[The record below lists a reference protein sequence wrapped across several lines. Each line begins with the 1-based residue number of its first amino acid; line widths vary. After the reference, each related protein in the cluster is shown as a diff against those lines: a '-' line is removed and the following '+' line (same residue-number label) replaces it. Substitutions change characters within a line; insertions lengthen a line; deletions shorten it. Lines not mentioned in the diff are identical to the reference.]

1 MCSKKNV
8 TDFDYRSSKR
18 SDFEIFVE
26 RMWKNNC
33 LERKGF
39 GLTPLTFDEHK
50 QKNENFLI
58 KEYKNSERAQRTI
71 SFANSISS
79 VPGHQFF
86 SIIGDHYMT
95 DLHKIIQDL
104 SKGSDPR
111 PMNIDR
117 KTFEE
122 NFDKIFKQKK
132 GEKNEQEI
140 TQKNKK

>member
-1 MCSKKNV
+1 
-8 TDFDYRSSKR
+8 
-18 SDFEIFVE
+18 
-26 RMWKNNC
+26 
-33 LERKGF
+33 
-39 GLTPLTFDEHK
+39 
-50 QKNENFLI
+50 
-58 KEYKNSERAQRTI
+58 
-71 SFANSISS
+71 
-79 VPGHQFF
+79 
-86 SIIGDHYMT
+86 MT
-95 DLHKIIQDL
+95 ELHEIIQDL